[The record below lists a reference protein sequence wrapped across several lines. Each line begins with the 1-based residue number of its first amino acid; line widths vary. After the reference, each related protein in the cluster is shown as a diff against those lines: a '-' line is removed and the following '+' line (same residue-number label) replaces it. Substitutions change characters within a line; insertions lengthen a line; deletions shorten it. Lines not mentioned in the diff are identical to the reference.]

1 VRRKHRKRKNRP
13 NPVDPDTIAAFE
25 KSVSP
30 GHYMAFDPSSKPEG
44 LPSAGKNCRRIV
56 VAASFFSGVPLQGV
70 DPSDIPQ
77 GPVYL
82 WRAFRTGS
90 SISQPH
96 KVDDALYYRTANGTP
111 LALHSKRSP
120 DHHSQIASA
129 SGLQGIIESYSLPP
143 ASEGT
148 LADYRQLG
156 ANLEF
161 ETPFKSTGSS

>member
-1 VRRKHRKRKNRP
+1 MRRRHRSRKNRP
-13 NPVDPDTIAAFE
+13 NPVDPHTIAAFE
-25 KSVSP
+25 KAVP
-30 GHYMAFDPSSKPEG
+30 IGHYKAFDPSSKPDG
-44 LPSAGKNCRRIV
+44 IPAAGKNCRRIV
-56 VAASFFSGVPLQGV
+56 VAASTFSGVPLQGV

-77 GPVYL
+77 GPVFF

-96 KVDDALYYRTANGTP
+96 KVDDALYYRTPNGTP

-129 SGLQGIIESYSLPP
+129 SGLQGIIDSYSLPP

-148 LADYRQLG
+148 IADYRQLG
-156 ANLEF
+156 ANLDF
-161 ETPFKSTGSS
+161 ETPFKSKGSS